1 VENRYVVYICVC
13 VYIYNGA
20 AIWVA
25 FNCNSYQMHL
35 NIDLDMDTQDDFKYA
50 VSVLQDNLQDY
61 DICRSK
67 LVTRHISS
75 PKKNVAT
82 TFLFMSYCLMVICQL
97 QIWIPT
103 IYREHWV
110 MLCVNLVH
118 SRIDIFDL
126 NHWTKQ
132 EVIELHSTLKKMIP
146 LIHDALC
153 LATEWRK
160 NKMPN
165 ISWFKSPFQAC
176 TR

>member
-75 PKKNVAT
+75 PKK
-82 TFLFMSYCLMVICQL
+82 ML
-97 QIWIPT
+97 QP
-103 IYREHWV
+103 
-110 MLCVNLVH
+110 
-118 SRIDIFDL
+118 
-126 NHWTKQ
+126 
-132 EVIELHSTLKKMIP
+132 
-146 LIHDALC
+146 
-153 LATEWRK
+153 
-160 NKMPN
+160 
-165 ISWFKSPFQAC
+165 PFYSC
-176 TR
+176 HTV

>member
-13 VYIYNGA
+13 IYIYNGA

-75 PKKNVAT
+75 PKKCCNH
-82 TFLFMSYCLMVICQL
+82 LSIHVILSNGDLSIADLDPNYLQGALGYAMCQ
-97 QIWIPT
+97 P
-103 IYREHWV
+103 
-110 MLCVNLVH
+110 C
-118 SRIDIFDL
+118 
-126 NHWTKQ
+126 
-132 EVIELHSTLKKMIP
+132 
-146 LIHDALC
+146 A
-153 LATEWRK
+153 
-160 NKMPN
+160 
-165 ISWFKSPFQAC
+165 
-176 TR
+176 